1 MKDNE
6 TQSAFFKSIKL
17 FGKAVLEILGAFLLF
32 ICRLI
37 ALILTK
43 IAELLERKLGNGK
56 NY

>member
-6 TQSAFFKSIKL
+6 KQSAFFESIKL
-17 FGKAVLEILGAFLLF
+17 FLKAVVEILGAFFLF
-32 ICRLI
+32 LCRLV

-56 NY
+56 NH